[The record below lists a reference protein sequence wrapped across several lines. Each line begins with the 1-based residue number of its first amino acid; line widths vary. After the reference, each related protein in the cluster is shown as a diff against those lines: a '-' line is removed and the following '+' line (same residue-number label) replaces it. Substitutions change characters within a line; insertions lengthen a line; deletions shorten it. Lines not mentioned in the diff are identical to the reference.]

1 MSQDST
7 QPTVITPR
15 FLMSSLVHLPPILLG
30 FLILAYY
37 YPDSLA
43 TGGALL
49 ATVILTV
56 LVNWRSVDM

>member
-1 MSQDST
+1 
-7 QPTVITPR
+7 
-15 FLMSSLVHLPPILLG
+15 MSSLVHLPPILLG

-37 YPDSLA
+37 CPDSLA